1 MYLVTGL
8 GQPKPP
14 TKRPPKGPAKRPAK
28 APVER
33 AAQRGDVSPD
43 RLIFVAAAWQLAV
56 PFRENFMAFREEVA
70 RTVARHNAKATIR
83 TEDEQ
88 KLKAQHDELKRKSP
102 KLKET
107 DIVRLRADIWFTR
120 AGDHEAGFVYLDPA
134 MLNYFKPCPR

>member
-1 MYLVTGL
+1 MYLVSGF
-8 GQPKPP
+8 GQPQSLA
-14 TKRPPKGPAKRPAK
+14 KRPPKKGKRPPK
-28 APVER
+28 APPGRVTPQSDR
-33 AAQRGDVSPD
+33 PVD
-43 RLIFVAAAWQLAV
+43 RLIFVAAGWQLAV
-56 PFRENFMAFREEVA
+56 PFREDFAAFREQFA
-70 RTVARHNAKATIR
+70 KAVARHNAKATIT

-120 AGDHEAGFVYLDPA
+120 AGDHEGGFVYLDPA